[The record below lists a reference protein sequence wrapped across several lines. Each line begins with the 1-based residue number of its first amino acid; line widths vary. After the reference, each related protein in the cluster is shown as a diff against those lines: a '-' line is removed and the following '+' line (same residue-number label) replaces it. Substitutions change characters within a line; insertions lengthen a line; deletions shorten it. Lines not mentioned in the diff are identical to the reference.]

1 MSENS
6 FTSNDVSLADI
17 SFKNKLK
24 SHHIYFTIVNKV
36 VDLIMKIPEYQKLK
50 FEQETIRLI
59 CNMIENSSIPKKNSD
74 GLKINKKDLVIECL
88 HRVFNYTPSERDI
101 ISNMIDF
108 LFSNNFIKK
117 SSYYKLT
124 KNLLKS
130 YIKPKQAK

>member
-1 MSENS
+1 
-6 FTSNDVSLADI
+6 
-17 SFKNKLK
+17 
-24 SHHIYFTIVNKV
+24 
-36 VDLIMKIPEYQKLK
+36 MKIPEYHKLK